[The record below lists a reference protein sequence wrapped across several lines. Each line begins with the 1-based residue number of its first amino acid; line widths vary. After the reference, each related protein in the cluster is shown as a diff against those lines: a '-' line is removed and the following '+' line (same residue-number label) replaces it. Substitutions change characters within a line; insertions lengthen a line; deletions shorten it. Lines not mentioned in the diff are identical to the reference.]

1 MYLPEFCMAAV
12 PRKQVFTNVGFREL
26 QSDPNLKQIVSIST
40 VPSVVIEVDQF
51 TTKCCPEVGFRYQNG
66 SEV

>member
-1 MYLPEFCMAAV
+1 MAAV

-51 TTKCCPEVGFRYQNG
+51 TTKCCPEVGFRCQNG